1 MTLSPAQWSA
11 VFDYLEGVLLQD
23 APKAAASARILAAPG
38 QVASTI
44 ATVADE
50 LIPALLN
57 QAFQINDTM
66 SEAERRTAEGTMADD
81 RGVQASV
88 LIQMALRAWV
98 DDNPTD
104 TEAQDLA
111 LVLLGWLQV
120 MAGAPPGDHQQALLM
135 LGAARHISR
144 GGTP

>member
-1 MTLSPAQWSA
+1 MSPAQWAA
-11 VFDYLEGVLLQD
+11 VLNYLEAVLLKD

-44 ATVADE
+44 VTLADE
-50 LIPALLN
+50 LIPPLLN
-57 QAFQINDTM
+57 QAFQISDTM
-66 SEAERRTAEGTMADD
+66 SEAECETAVGTMADD

-88 LIQMALRAWV
+88 LIHMALRAWA

-111 LVLLGWLQV
+111 LVLLGWLQL
-120 MAGAPPGDHQQALLM
+120 MAGAPPGDHEQVLLM
-135 LGAARHISR
+135 LGAARHVIQ